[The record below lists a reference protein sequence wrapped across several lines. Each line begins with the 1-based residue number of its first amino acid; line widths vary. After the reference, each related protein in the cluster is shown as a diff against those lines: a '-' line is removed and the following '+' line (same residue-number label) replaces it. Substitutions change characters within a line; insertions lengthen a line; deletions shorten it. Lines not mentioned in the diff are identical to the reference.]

1 MTFLLYCHSS
11 KCADEKEKREYYCH
25 SMSVYGYI
33 LLSDI
38 YSVTTDIIYPV
49 WVTTLLLPVVS
60 CCQNHLGHFPWTRH
74 GRKPE
79 ICCWNSDAIYR
90 SSRDIS
96 TSGLGSYIA
105 ISGCQLSSK
114 SSGGTFFLPVMVENP
129 GLPLEFRCYLYY
141 FHRYKYFGFR
151 WPYCYGCSCH
161 IDNDTVRYRVHVLNT
176 QKNVI
181 SIQTASI
188 SELEF
193 KLFLLLVSAT
203 ILNLL
208 YITGRTFTQI
218 QCAQVSP
225 FTVYAEFYEICVGTL
240 SYKGVTWT
248 SHKSRCHF
256 GFWITTSGW
265 RH

>member
-1 MTFLLYCHSS
+1 MLPNDHNNDRIRYSITVLFSVTHCQCTCTYTIMANAKMTFLLYCHSS
-11 KCADEKEKREYYCH
+11 KCADEKEKPEYYCH

-33 LLSDI
+33 LSSDI
-38 YSVTTDIIYPV
+38 YSVTTAIIYPV

-129 GLPLEFRCYLYY
+129 GLPL
-141 FHRYKYFGFR
+141 
-151 WPYCYGCSCH
+151 
-161 IDNDTVRYRVHVLNT
+161 
-176 QKNVI
+176 
-181 SIQTASI
+181 
-188 SELEF
+188 
-193 KLFLLLVSAT
+193 
-203 ILNLL
+203 
-208 YITGRTFTQI
+208 
-218 QCAQVSP
+218 
-225 FTVYAEFYEICVGTL
+225 
-240 SYKGVTWT
+240 
-248 SHKSRCHF
+248 
-256 GFWITTSGW
+256 
-265 RH
+265 